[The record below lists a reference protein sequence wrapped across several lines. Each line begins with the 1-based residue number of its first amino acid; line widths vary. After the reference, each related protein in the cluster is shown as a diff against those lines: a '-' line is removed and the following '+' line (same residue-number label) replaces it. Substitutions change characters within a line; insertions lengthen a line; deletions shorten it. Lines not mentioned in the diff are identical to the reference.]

1 MLTIK
6 REFTDFKTGKL
17 KMLPSGVFDIG
28 KFCAAN
34 GIAFKDYC
42 VTCLTRV
49 TRDVT
54 VRLSNPTAS
63 ARASKRANETAPPPL
78 RRARMVDIGEGGR

>member
-17 KMLPSGVFDIG
+17 QTLPSGVFDIG

-42 VTCLTRV
+42 VACLTCM

-54 VRLSNPTAS
+54 VRLPQPHRLR
-63 ARASKRANETAPPPL
+63 AREQASKRDSAAAAAA
-78 RRARMVDIGEGGR
+78 RAHG